1 MSFSLHC
8 GYREGICQSRNT
20 TLVSCMVTT
29 ILIDCECYKTGAGD
43 NDDDDDDNDDS
54 ENSDDVA
61 AAAAADDYSS

>member
-1 MSFSLHC
+1 M
-8 GYREGICQSRNT
+8 GIGKRNT

-43 NDDDDDDNDDS
+43 NDDDDDDDDS